1 MRKGRRGKG
10 EGSGDNREEELMRR
24 GEEDEGIITI
34 NYDTIAFVPVRNRS
48 EKEMVSYKNRTISI
62 SVIA

>member
-1 MRKGRRGKG
+1 MSKGRRGKG

-48 EKEMVSYKNRTISI
+48 EKEMVS
-62 SVIA
+62 